1 MKTIM
6 HSEHI
11 RFVDSESIQ
20 RVEILCDTAADLPTA
35 SEVASGMYA
44 AGSLALIASEHEI
57 MILNNEGEWV

>member
-11 RFVDSESIQ
+11 RFVDSKSIQ

-35 SEVASGMYA
+35 SEVASSMYA

-57 MILNNEGEWV
+57 KILNNEGDWV

>member
-11 RFVDSESIQ
+11 RFVDSKSIQ

-35 SEVASGMYA
+35 SEISSGMYA
-44 AGSLALIASEHEI
+44 AGSLALIDFV
-57 MILNNEGEWV
+57 NNT

>member
-1 MKTIM
+1 MKTIL

-11 RFVDSESIQ
+11 RFVDSKSIQ

-35 SEVASGMYA
+35 SEVTSNMYA

-57 MILNNEGEWV
+57 KILNNEGEWK